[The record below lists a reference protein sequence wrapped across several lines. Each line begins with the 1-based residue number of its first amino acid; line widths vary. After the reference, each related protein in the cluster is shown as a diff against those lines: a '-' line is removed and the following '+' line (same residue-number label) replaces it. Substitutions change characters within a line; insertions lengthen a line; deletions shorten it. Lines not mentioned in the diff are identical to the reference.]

1 MVKRMAKR
9 KKSKESKSS
18 PTYSV
23 ELTGL
28 ILILI
33 GIIGMG
39 FGIIGNFIKQFMMFL
54 AGEFWFVIL
63 FGVLILGISML
74 FKRKLPK
81 FFSSRLIGVYILFAI
96 ILVLGHFEL
105 LKKTNGFSDLMD
117 VTYNNYMT
125 RIGTMEESSSILS
138 SGSSSI
144 VIGGGLIGSLL
155 AGGLKAAFSL
165 TGTKIVLVVLGIFSF
180 ILIFN
185 ITLSD
190 ILNKF
195 VSLFKKDND
204 DDEKENVKNKKEYI
218 IEGDELVGI
227 KNVKD
232 KDEPTEKE
240 KIVITSIDD
249 LKNINTP
256 EKNIKE
262 SFDVNPIEN
271 DEGASNPSVYRLP
284 KFDLLT
290 PTPKNKKN
298 SEEPFIKENQIKL
311 EKVLNDFDIKGKVVE
326 IHIGP
331 AVTEYEIIVP
341 SGTKVSR
348 IVGIN
353 KEIALAMAA
362 KEVRIQAPIPGK
374 NTIGI
379 EIPNREISSVGFREV
394 LEATW
399 QNNGANKILVALGKD
414 IMGTSILADLSKMP
428 HLLVAGSTGSGKS
441 VCINTIIC
449 SILMRYK
456 PDEVKLVLVDP
467 KKVELTNYNGIPHL
481 LCPVVSDPKKASVV
495 LQKVV
500 AEMEKRYDI
509 FAEKE
514 VKNIAGYNDLIEKE
528 RKKNP
533 DINTTRMPYIVVIID
548 ELADLMLVA
557 SKEVQDSIMRIT
569 QMARAA
575 GIHLIV
581 ATQRPSTDI
590 ITGVIKNNIPSR
602 IAFSVSSAIDSRT
615 ILDAS
620 GAESLLGKGDML
632 YLPMGESHTTR
643 IQGCFI
649 SDNEI
654 SKLIEYCKA
663 QAQVK
668 YNEEFTNQESPH
680 TSSSGSSNSDTDG
693 GDDPMYNEVVEFA
706 IETGKISASL
716 IQRRFRFGYN
726 RAARMV
732 DLLESRGIV
741 GPQNG
746 SKPREVLVKLDN
758 KDGDNMA
765 KKKNKKNNI
774 NFKKLFYFIIGFLLI
789 IFLIWYIISWKNVKK
804 EEKLM
809 NSYLITSNTLSVEI
823 KDLSE
828 TIQVLKESPSEY
840 FVYISYT
847 NDEKVYSFEKKLKK
861 LIDNYN
867 LKDEFYFV
875 NVTNIKDDENFYK
888 EINNT
893 FNTKLINNIP
903 CILHFKNNELK
914 KVIYN
919 KDLNK
924 TYTNFENLLKE
935 NEFDKE

>member
-1 MVKRMAKR
+1 MAKR
-9 KKSKESKSS
+9 KRSKDSQKSPK
-18 PTYSV
+18 YSV

-28 ILILI
+28 VLILI

-39 FGIIGNFIKQFMMFL
+39 FGYIGSFIKQFMMFL
-54 AGEFWFVIL
+54 AGEFWFIL
-63 FGVLILGISML
+63 LFAILILGFSML
-74 FKRKLPK
+74 FKRKLPN
-81 FFSSRLIGVYILFAI
+81 FFSQRLIGLYVLFII
-96 ILVLGHFEL
+96 ILVLGHFQI
-105 LKKTNGFSDLMD
+105 LKNNQNFSSLMQI
-117 VTYNNYMT
+117 TYNNYMN
-125 RIGTMEESSSILS
+125 RIDTINVSDSLFS
-138 SGSSSI
+138 SGTSSI
-144 VIGGGLIGSLL
+144 VIGGGFIGALFAGLL
-155 AGGLKAAFSL
+155 NICFGL
-165 TGTKIVLVVLGIFSF
+165 TGTKIVLVILGLFAF

-185 ITLSD
+185 ITLAD

-195 VSLFKKDND
+195 KPLFKRKEKDN
-204 DDEKENVKNKKEYI
+204 VSSKKEYV
-218 IEGDELVGI
+218 IEGDELVS
-227 KNVKD
+227 VKD
-232 KDEPTEKE
+232 GNKEKE
-240 KIVITSIDD
+240 IKEKEDNKIVITSIDD
-249 LKNINTP
+249 LKNKNVQESIIKDSFN
-256 EKNIKE
+256 EDNIKSDE
-262 SFDVNPIEN
+262 SE
-271 DEGASNPSVYRLP
+271 SNPDIYRLP

-290 PTPKNKKN
+290 PSVKNKKN
-298 SEEPFIKENQIKL
+298 GEEAFVKLNQEKL
-311 EKVLNDFDIKGKVVE
+311 ERVLNDFEIKGKVVQ

-331 AVTEYEIIVP
+331 AVTEYEITVP

-348 IVGIN
+348 IVSIN

-379 EIPNREISSVGFREV
+379 EIPNKEISPVGFREV

-456 PDEVKLVLVDP
+456 PNEVKLVLVDP
-467 KKVELTNYNGIPHL
+467 KKVELSNYNGIPHL

-500 AEMEKRYDI
+500 AEMEKRYDL

-514 VKNIAGYNDLIEKE
+514 FKNIAGYNEWVDKE
-528 RKKNP
+528 NKKKTENR
-533 DINTTRMPYIVVIID
+533 ISKMPYIVVIID

-615 ILDAS
+615 ILDSS

-649 SDNEI
+649 SDSEI
-654 SKLIEYCKA
+654 NKLIEYCKTQSNA
-663 QAQVK
+663 K
-668 YNEEFTNQESPH
+668 YDETFTNEDNHS
-680 TSSSGSSNSDTDG
+680 SSSGSANSDAGD
-693 GDDPMYNEVVEFA
+693 DDPMYNEVVEFA

-726 RAARMV
+726 RAARMI
-732 DLLESRGIV
+732 DLLEARGIV

-746 SKPREVLVKLDN
+746 SKPREVLVKLEKEDN
-758 KDGDNMA
+758 
-765 KKKNKKNNI
+765 
-774 NFKKLFYFIIGFLLI
+774 
-789 IFLIWYIISWKNVKK
+789 
-804 EEKLM
+804 
-809 NSYLITSNTLSVEI
+809 
-823 KDLSE
+823 
-828 TIQVLKESPSEY
+828 
-840 FVYISYT
+840 
-847 NDEKVYSFEKKLKK
+847 
-861 LIDNYN
+861 
-867 LKDEFYFV
+867 
-875 NVTNIKDDENFYK
+875 
-888 EINNT
+888 
-893 FNTKLINNIP
+893 
-903 CILHFKNNELK
+903 
-914 KVIYN
+914 
-919 KDLNK
+919 
-924 TYTNFENLLKE
+924 
-935 NEFDKE
+935 

>member
-195 VSLFKKDND
+195 VSLFKRDND

-271 DEGASNPSVYRLP
+271 DEGSSNPSVYRLP

-528 RKKNP
+528 KKKNP

-663 QAQVK
+663 QTQVK

-726 RAARMV
+726 RAARMI

-746 SKPREVLVKLDN
+746 SKPREVLVKLE
-758 KDGDNMA
+758 
-765 KKKNKKNNI
+765 KN
-774 NFKKLFYFIIGFLLI
+774 
-789 IFLIWYIISWKNVKK
+789 
-804 EEKLM
+804 
-809 NSYLITSNTLSVEI
+809 
-823 KDLSE
+823 
-828 TIQVLKESPSEY
+828 
-840 FVYISYT
+840 
-847 NDEKVYSFEKKLKK
+847 
-861 LIDNYN
+861 
-867 LKDEFYFV
+867 
-875 NVTNIKDDENFYK
+875 DDE
-888 EINNT
+888 
-893 FNTKLINNIP
+893 
-903 CILHFKNNELK
+903 
-914 KVIYN
+914 
-919 KDLNK
+919 
-924 TYTNFENLLKE
+924 
-935 NEFDKE
+935 

>member
-9 KKSKESKSS
+9 KKSKESKST

-227 KNVKD
+227 KNIKD

-746 SKPREVLVKLDN
+746 SKPREVLVKLEKNDN
-758 KDGDNMA
+758 
-765 KKKNKKNNI
+765 
-774 NFKKLFYFIIGFLLI
+774 
-789 IFLIWYIISWKNVKK
+789 
-804 EEKLM
+804 E
-809 NSYLITSNTLSVEI
+809 
-823 KDLSE
+823 
-828 TIQVLKESPSEY
+828 
-840 FVYISYT
+840 
-847 NDEKVYSFEKKLKK
+847 
-861 LIDNYN
+861 
-867 LKDEFYFV
+867 
-875 NVTNIKDDENFYK
+875 
-888 EINNT
+888 
-893 FNTKLINNIP
+893 
-903 CILHFKNNELK
+903 
-914 KVIYN
+914 
-919 KDLNK
+919 
-924 TYTNFENLLKE
+924 
-935 NEFDKE
+935 